1 MVHVPALTKVSV
13 VPETVHTPVVDEARD
28 TVNPES
34 DDAVRV
40 AVPDESC
47 CSPGSLNVMV
57 CAWSLPPPPPP
68 LDAVTEKERD
78 TSVAAK

>member
-1 MVHVPALTKVSV
+1 MHVPALTKVSV
-13 VPETVHTPVVDEARD
+13 VPKTVHTPAVDEASD

-47 CSPGSLNVMV
+47 CAPGLLNVMV
-57 CAWSLPPPPPP
+57 CDLRHSISVMSTFPSS
-68 LDAVTEKERD
+68 
-78 TSVAAK
+78 TSNSAKV